1 MTERFEFN
9 SIGRVHSPY
18 KEKFAIPRQPGLA
31 SAAKGYIELLGDCN
45 REEILRGIEG
55 FSHVWLNFVFHQAI
69 KTDWKPMV
77 RPPRL
82 GGNKKVGVF
91 ASRSPFRPNP
101 IGLSV
106 VKLEG
111 IEEYEQSGKPNQWR
125 LNFSG
130 GDLLDGTPILD
141 IKPYIP
147 YADALPEALGGFA
160 EAAPDNRTEV
170 SFSPELHTTLQEAE
184 QQHENFATLVQQ
196 VLAQQPEP
204 AYHKP
209 SEREYGV
216 QLYNYNVRWR
226 REGGHLM
233 VFDISQVETG

>member
-1 MTERFEFN
+1 MIERFEFQTV
-9 SIGRVHSPY
+9 GRVHSPY
-18 KEKFAIPRQPGLA
+18 REKFAIPRQPGLV
-31 SAAKGYIELLGDCN
+31 SAAQSHIDLLGDCN

-55 FSHVWLNFVFHQAI
+55 FSHVWLSFVFHEAI
-69 KTDWKPMV
+69 KDDWKPMV

-101 IGLSV
+101 MGLSV

-111 IEEYEQSGKPNQWR
+111 ISEHKYSGQANQWR
-125 LNFSG
+125 LHFSG
-130 GDLLDGTPILD
+130 GDLLHGTPILD

-147 YADALPEALGGFA
+147 YADALPDASGGFA
-160 EAAPDNRTEV
+160 GAAPDDQIAVE
-170 SFSPELHTTLQEAE
+170 FHPELLIALEAAE
-184 QQHENFATLVQQ
+184 QQHPSFALLIKQ

-209 SEREYGV
+209 SDREYGV
-216 QLYNYNVRWR
+216 QLYDYNLRWR
-226 REGGHLM
+226 REGNILK
-233 VFDISQVETG
+233 VFELSQL

>member
-1 MTERFEFN
+1 MIERFEFQAV
-9 SIGRVHSPY
+9 GRVHSPY
-18 KEKFAIPRQPGLA
+18 KEKFAIPRQPGLV
-31 SAAKGYIELLGDCN
+31 SAARGHIELLGDCN

-55 FSHVWLNFVFHQAI
+55 FSHVWLSFVFHQAI
-69 KTDWKPMV
+69 KEDWKPMV

-111 IEEYEQSGKPNQWR
+111 IDECSRNGQAKQWR

-147 YADALPEALGGFA
+147 YADALPEASGGFA
-160 EAAPDNRTEV
+160 ETAPDNTTCV
-170 SFSPELHTTLQEAE
+170 AFAPELRTLLQTAE
-184 QQHENFATLVQQ
+184 QQHPNFSKLIKQ

-204 AYHKP
+204 AYHQP

-216 QLYNYNVRWR
+216 QLYDYNVRWR
-226 REGGHLM
+226 REGERLM
-233 VFDISQVETG
+233 VFELLPM